1 MPELRRSSLK
11 QLKRLNADI
20 KKQGGKT
27 DRISPSE
34 KQLPN
39 LYWIGDPIDTH
50 NKGKRRISTYEDH
63 AKIDIPDAPHL
74 EGKINFFDKKGT
86 WFSSGNDTKSIK
98 DHQDRFGKEIT
109 FGVEGINKTFKTEAE
124 YNNYLRSEQGEKNF
138 PTPEDNKKKQEEAK
152 KKVADKRQQ
161 NITPKNNEN
170 TMTTVKKLENFQPI
184 NENGNND
191 TPQEIMTNMKTIA
204 NWHPYTKVP
213 NPTRERGI
221 LTPGKYIE
229 VGDIKG
235 YISRI
240 EGGLVYIEEVWGGFY
255 SPNKGRG
262 AGKTSTK
269 SVTLKDVVKAY
280 KTKKEKEPIK
290 GDLSMTGPANT
301 NVGTSPKEQSGNV
314 GAKIDA
320 KSTNAPD
327 QKLSNKIY
335 TIGDFKK
342 LDNSSLTPDFDNDK
356 MTKVSTKLAPVVA
369 KDQKITNTNTSV
381 KKIGEYDSN
390 LAKEPAEGKT
400 VKGKHNTIATEI
412 TDTADQTAE
421 QDITKKNNKVKK
433 IGEYDQ
439 NLAQK
444 LDLKSVKTTNKPI
457 ATPVNDEA
465 KKEVETKITNKNF
478 VVKKLKL

>member
-11 QLKRLNADI
+11 QLKKLNADI
-20 KKQGGKT
+20 KRQGGDIGNKR
-27 DRISPSE
+27 DKSE
-34 KQLPN
+34 DKFN
-39 LYWIGDPIDTH
+39 NVIYIH
-50 NKGKRRISTYEDH
+50 NPVEEHTKGKRRISTYEDH

-86 WFSSGNDTKSIK
+86 WFSSGSNLTSIK
-98 DHQDRFGKEIT
+98 DHQDRFGNAIS
-109 FGVEGINKTFKTEAE
+109 FSVEGIDKTFKTESE
-124 YNNYLRSEQGEKNF
+124 YQNFIKSGMNKF

-152 KKVADKRQQ
+152 QRVAAKRQQ

-170 TMTTVKKLENFQPI
+170 TMITVKKLENFQPI

-191 TPQEIMTNMKTIA
+191 TPQEIMSNMKTIA
-204 NWHPYTKVP
+204 NCHPYTKVP

-280 KTKKEKEPIK
+280 KKEKEKEPVK
-290 GDLSMTGPANT
+290 GDLSMIGPANA
-301 NVGTSPKEQSGNV
+301 NVGTAPKEQSGNV

-320 KSTNAPD
+320 KATDAPD

-342 LDNSSLTPDFDNDK
+342 LDNSSLTPNFDNDK
-356 MTKVSTKLAPVVA
+356 MIKGSTTLKPVVA
-369 KDQKITNTNTSV
+369 KDQKITNANIIV

-390 LAKEPAEGKT
+390 LAKEPAECKA
-400 VKGKHNTIATEI
+400 VKGKHNTIASEI
-412 TDTADQTAE
+412 IGNAVQKAE
-421 QDITKKNNKVKK
+421 QDITKKNNKVKMF
-433 IGEYDQ
+433 GEYDQ
-439 NLAQK
+439 DLSQK
-444 LDLKSVKTTNKPI
+444 FDLKAIKTINKPI
-457 ATPVNDEA
+457 ATPVNDDA